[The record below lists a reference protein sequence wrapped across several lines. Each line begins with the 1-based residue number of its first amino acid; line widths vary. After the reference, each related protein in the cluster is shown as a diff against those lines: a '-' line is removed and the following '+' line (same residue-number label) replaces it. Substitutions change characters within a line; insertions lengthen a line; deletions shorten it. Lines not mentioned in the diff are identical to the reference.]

1 MNSSSLAVDT
11 TCIPDMGA
19 SPYPPIP
26 NIDIT
31 VNGVRN
37 LLGQCNM
44 NKSPGPD
51 NIHGTFLKHAASE
64 FAPLLTHLFQQS
76 LDSGTVP
83 TSWKQVNVTPIFK
96 KGDKL
101 DPRNYHPVSLTSLVW
116 NIF

>member
-37 LLGQCNM
+37 LLDQCDM

-51 NIHGTFLKHAASE
+51 NIHGTFLKHTASE

-83 TSWKQVNVTPIFK
+83 ISWKQANVTPIFK
-96 KGDKL
+96 AI
-101 DPRNYHPVSLTSLVW
+101 NLTLETT
-116 NIF
+116 IQCH